1 MRRPCTGETMT
12 PFVSRIAAL
21 LLAAMAAAGPAS
33 AQGGFEPRV
42 IVNGSAITGYEV
54 DQRARMLQL
63 FNAQGDLQSE
73 ALTALIDDRLRMQA
87 AKDAKIT
94 LTDDQLRAGMTE
106 FASRANLDADKFIAA
121 LAQGGVAY
129 ETFRDFVRAGIV
141 WREVVRQRFAPKTE
155 ITSVQV
161 DREIARIEQA
171 TNVRLQVGQ
180 IVVPIVPGQE
190 PASLARAR
198 AIRARILKPQDFAVL
213 ARENTAAGFRS
224 ALGSVKPEDLP
235 EAARDRIRALQV
247 GQVTQPTVIDG
258 TVRIYQ
264 LQGGSETPGAKA
276 RGKKV
281 DYAEFL
287 LPGDMTGSAEAAK
300 IRARVDRCD
309 DLNAVAKGLRA
320 DRLTRRTVAEGALPR
335 DVAERVSLLD
345 PGESTDFQRGP
356 ARVFLM
362 LCARVPDLDPGP
374 QREVVRAQLLNQ
386 QLAAAAETYLQKLR
400 SDALIRQP

>member
-1 MRRPCTGETMT
+1 MRRPQTGEPMT
-12 PFVSRIAAL
+12 PFLTRLFAL
-21 LLAAMAAAGPAS
+21 LVATMAAGGPAG
-33 AQGGFEPRV
+33 AQGFEPRV
-42 IVNGSAITGYEV
+42 IVNGSAITAYEV
-54 DQRARMLQL
+54 SQRARMLQL
-63 FNAQGDLQSE
+63 FNAQGNLQDE
-73 ALTALIDDRLRMQA
+73 AVTALIDDRLRIQA
-87 AKDAKIT
+87 ARDAKIT
-94 LTDDQLRAGMTE
+94 VTDEQLKAGMTE
-106 FASRANLDADKFIAA
+106 FASRANLDADQFIAA
-121 LAQGGVAY
+121 LAQSGVEY
-129 ETFRDFVRAGIV
+129 ETFRDFVRAGLV
-141 WREVVRQRFAPKTE
+141 WREVVRQTFAEKTE

-171 TNVRLQVGQ
+171 TNVRLQLAQ

-190 PASLARAR
+190 AASLARAR
-198 AIRARILKPQDFAVL
+198 AIRARISKPEDFAVV
-213 ARENTAAGFRS
+213 ARENPAAGFRS
-224 ALGSVKPEDLP
+224 ALGSVRPEDLP
-235 EAARDRIRALQV
+235 EAARDRIRGLQV
-247 GQVTQPTVIDG
+247 GQVTEPTVIDG

-264 LQGGSETPGAKA
+264 LQGGSETPGARA

-287 LPGDMTGSAEAAK
+287 LPGDMTGSAEAAR

-345 PGESTDFQRGP
+345 PGESTDFQRGT

-386 QLAAAAETYLQKLR
+386 RLAAAAETYLQKLR
-400 SDALIRQP
+400 SDALIQQP